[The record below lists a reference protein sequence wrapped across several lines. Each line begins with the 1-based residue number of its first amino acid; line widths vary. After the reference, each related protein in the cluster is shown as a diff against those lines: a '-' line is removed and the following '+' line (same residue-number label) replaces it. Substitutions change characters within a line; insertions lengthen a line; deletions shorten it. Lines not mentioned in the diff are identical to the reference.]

1 MFISFFL
8 ELRAAKVPASLREF
22 LTLLEAMHQGVAR
35 FDIDEFYFL
44 ARTALVKDERHLDR
58 FDRVF
63 GHCFKGI
70 ETPTDPQT
78 ELPEEWLRKLAERHL
93 TDEEKKLVEALGG
106 WDKLME
112 TLRQRLA
119 EQKGRHQGGNKWI
132 GTAGT
137 SPFGAFGYNPEG
149 VRIGRKEG
157 EEGGNRTAVKVWDRR
172 EFRNLDDTVELGT
185 RNIKLALRRLR
196 QFAREGA
203 DLELDLPDTVRSTAH
218 NAGWLD
224 LKMVP
229 ERRNA
234 VKLLLF
240 LDVGGSMDDHVRVC
254 EELFSAARGEFKHLE
269 YFYFHNC
276 LYDTVWKD
284 SRRRHVEQI
293 DVMEILRTYDPG
305 HKVVLVGDA
314 SMSPYEIEKEGGSV
328 ERWNDESGETWLR
341 RLLDAYPRAV
351 WLNPVPQKYWTGT
364 ASIGMIRQIVEDR
377 MFPLTLEGQREH
389 PVFDDLSDHP
399 DAGGAGPI
407 FLGHR
412 VEPYRSRIGVEQ
424 TAQPGFAGFV
434 VPPFDAAAFLFDFV

>member
-22 LTLLEAMHQGVAR
+22 LTLMEAMRQGVAR

-63 GHCFKGI
+63 GHCFKGL
-70 ETPTDPQT
+70 ETPTDPMT
-78 ELPEEWLRKLAERHL
+78 ELAEEWLRKLAERHL
-93 TDEEKKLVEALGG
+93 TEEEKKLVEALGG

-119 EQKGRHQGGNKWI
+119 EQKGRHQGGSKWI

-157 EEGGNRTAVKVWDRR
+157 EEGGNRTAVKVWDKR
-172 EFRNLDDTVELGT
+172 EFKNLDDTVELGT

-203 DLELDLPDTVRSTAH
+203 ELELDLPGTIRSTAH

-229 ERRNA
+229 ERHNA

-240 LDVGGSMDDHVRVC
+240 LDVGGSMDDHIRIC
-254 EELFSAARGEFKHLE
+254 EELFSAARGEFKHLVH
-269 YFYFHNC
+269 FYFHNC

-284 SRRRHVEQI
+284 SRRRHVEQTP
-293 DVMEILRTYDPG
+293 VMEVLRTYDPG

-328 ERWNDESGETWLR
+328 ERWNDEPGRVWMR
-341 RLLDAYPRAV
+341 RLLDAYPKAV
-351 WLNPVPQKYWTGT
+351 WLNPVPEKYWDGT
-364 ASIGMIRQIVEDR
+364 ISIGMIRALMEGR
-377 MFPLTLEGQREH
+377 MFPLTLDGIDRAMRELTH
-389 PVFDDLSDHP
+389 
-399 DAGGAGPI
+399 
-407 FLGHR
+407 
-412 VEPYRSRIGVEQ
+412 
-424 TAQPGFAGFV
+424 
-434 VPPFDAAAFLFDFV
+434 